1 MTAITSRKPM
11 PRKPP
16 VKRAFSGVV
25 GLPPEPEI
33 VADPA
38 NPVPAIEP
46 EVPKSAIKNRP
57 PKSAPIAKQSFRT
70 PRHWIPDMPGP
81 YCLGQ
86 QSSVLQNLN
95 TMLTPIAEAGP
106 DQQGFGAQEL

>member
-1 MTAITSRKPM
+1 MNQTAPIIRKPM

-33 VADPA
+33 VSSPT
-38 NPVPAIEP
+38 NPV
-46 EVPKSAIKNRP
+46 RP

-70 PRHWIPDMPGP
+70 PRHWIPDVPGP
-81 YCLGQ
+81 YCLRHAKKRPCSGCNEIPYEETKWTE
-86 QSSVLQNLN
+86 SVEQYV
-95 TMLTPIAEAGP
+95 
-106 DQQGFGAQEL
+106 